1 MHHANPTL
9 WRILSSVFG
18 IQYSLLDLYDLQ
30 RTQIFKNTIFTT
42 INVTLWPFQCLELSS
57 FFDFTQKFSK
67 FQKETCQ
74 ANSRSF

>member
-42 INVTLWPFQCLELSS
+42 INVTL
-57 FFDFTQKFSK
+57 
-67 FQKETCQ
+67 
-74 ANSRSF
+74 